1 MKSKFDWD
9 QFRDDVTKLRFKALG
24 VIIVLLI
31 IAFAISLITGKD
43 LLSSDENS
51 GSSTAITA
59 ENTEAYPETETNHT
73 ETDASNKT
81 SSATQKAADTKETST
96 AVSTE
101 SEYVSYRFRSKS
113 QLNQHFDKHGGEF
126 KKDFG
131 YKNAAEYEK
140 GASDVINNPKA
151 LCKTEKEDG
160 DYVYYIEETNE
171 FVVLSTDGYIRTY
184 FRPNAGID
192 YFNRQ

>member
-31 IAFAISLITGKD
+31 IVFAISLITGKD

-59 ENTEAYPETETNHT
+59 KNTEAYPETETNYT

-96 AVSTE
+96 AFSTE

-131 YKNAAEYEK
+131 YKNADEYEK

>member
-24 VIIVLLI
+24 VIIVILI
-31 IAFAISLITGKD
+31 IVFAGSLITGKN
-43 LLSSDENS
+43 LFSSGENS
-51 GSSTAITA
+51 GSSAPVTS
-59 ENTEAYPETETNHT
+59 ENTQADNTDSETETST
-73 ETDASNKT
+73 SAASTGKT
-81 SSATQKAADTKETST
+81 SATTTEKTTT
-96 AVSTE
+96 AKVASTE
-101 SEYVSYRFRSKS
+101 NKYNEYHFRSKS
-113 QLNQHFDKHGGEF
+113 QLNQHFDKQGGEF

-131 YKNAAEYEK
+131 YKNADEYEK

-151 LCKTEKEDG
+151 LCKTEKEDS